1 MRVVNLPRKAGD
13 APLLEEFE
21 VRLDEP
27 LPSGRPVEGGFEKI
41 MPFEGCFNPNQSV
54 IFALALAMQ

>member
-27 LPSGRPVEGGFEKI
+27 LCLVEGPWRGDLKR
-41 MPFEGCFNPNQSV
+41 
-54 IFALALAMQ
+54 

>member
-1 MRVVNLPRKAGD
+1 M
-13 APLLEEFE
+13 
-21 VRLDEP
+21 
-27 LPSGRPVEGGFEKI
+27 EGGFEKI